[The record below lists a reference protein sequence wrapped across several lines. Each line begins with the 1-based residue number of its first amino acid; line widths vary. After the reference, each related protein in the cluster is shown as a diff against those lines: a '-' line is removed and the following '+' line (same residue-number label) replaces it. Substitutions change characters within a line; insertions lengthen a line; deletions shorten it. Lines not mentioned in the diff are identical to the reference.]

1 MKYFRERSDFNPW
14 LGVYFGKGGKR
25 MRRKGDLGRND
36 AEGIEKGRYFVDFAL
51 RVSDDALIYVRL
63 RDRSI

>member
-1 MKYFRERSDFNPW
+1 
-14 LGVYFGKGGKR
+14 
-25 MRRKGDLGRND
+25 MRRKGDWGRND